1 MIRIEN
7 VFKDY
12 KIIKLFEGMN
22 IHKSEI
28 IPALKGVSFTIPEN
42 KICALIGRN
51 GAGKT
56 TFLKILTTLIL
67 KDSGK
72 IYYGN
77 KDIDKDETYFKNK
90 IAFLNSEERSFY
102 FRLTLYENLQFFMG
116 IFRNKIVNSDIDKVL
131 KQLDLYEY
139 RDKPFRVLSSGMKAK
154 AQIARAFLKDPKVLL
169 LDEPFS
175 NIDYGARQELLK
187 FLKHWVLGSG
197 KHLLITSHH
206 IEEIE
211 DFIEKVIIFKEGKV
225 FKEIEEYQKEKF
237 INFIYND
244 HEEIVSKKKIKNEGF
259 SIKKGLKNIIVQSLL
274 ARILGDENKME

>member
-72 IYYGN
+72 IYYDN
-77 KDIDKDETYFKNK
+77 NDIDKDETYFKNK